1 MRIMFML
8 PKGIGKY
15 PSLFTV
21 FYSNI
26 TIKHAGVLDS
36 HLDLRFTRFKFQVI
50 NSFKE
55 TRVLNLFIQKLPVVP
70 DGFYSK

>member
-1 MRIMFML
+1 MSIMFML

-21 FYSNI
+21 FYNNI
-26 TIKHAGVLDS
+26 TIKHAGVLGS

-50 NSFKE
+50 DSFKE
-55 TRVLNLFIQKLPVVP
+55 TCVLNLFIQKLPVVP